1 MIFPFLKNYTVNS
14 EVTGVTIT
22 AKDPDAGTAGQV
34 FFSIE
39 VQQRY
44 LQCGY
49 RNFKC
54 NLKTILINKF

>member
-1 MIFPFLKNYTVNS
+1 MNS